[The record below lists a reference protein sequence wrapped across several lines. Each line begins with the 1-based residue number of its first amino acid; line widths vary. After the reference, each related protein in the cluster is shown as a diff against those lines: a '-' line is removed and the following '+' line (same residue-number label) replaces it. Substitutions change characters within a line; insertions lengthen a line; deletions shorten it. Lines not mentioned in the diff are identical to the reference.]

1 MGHRARVGTTVGGL
15 APRVPS
21 LPMVEGFELA
31 LVLVVVIGIVV
42 TLSRRL
48 HAPWPVLLVLTGLL
62 LTLVPQLGHV
72 EIEPDLV
79 LTVFLP
85 PLLFGAAWYTPVQ
98 DFRRYRRAIV
108 LLSVGLVLFTTFVV
122 AYTADLLITGLPL
135 AAAFA
140 LGAIVAP
147 PDAISAIAVLR
158 PLAVP
163 RRMLAILEGESL
175 VNDATA
181 LTAFSVSVVAVTS
194 GVFEPGDAVLDFLWV
209 LAVGVTVGVGVAVV
223 AGWVWSRLSDPP
235 VEISL
240 SLVIPYLAYLPAE
253 ALHGSGVIA
262 AVAAGLLLGHRQS
275 RILSSDARVLGASVW
290 EWVTYT
296 LNGFAFLIIGLE
308 LPAVVDAVQGRP
320 TDQLLLWAVAVSLAV
335 VLARFVWVVP
345 GTYLPRLLPRIGRT
359 ETAPPLANVVV
370 VGWAGMRGAVSLA
383 AALALPFGFPER
395 DLLIFLAFCVILV
408 TLVGQG
414 LTLAPLIKA
423 LRIRPDDG
431 VAREEEEARRTST
444 QAALDELDRLRE
456 VWPGHLPLI
465 DRLSE
470 QFHHRLA
477 HLSEDGEPSEV
488 EQERLEH
495 RGILASVL
503 KAERRA
509 VVEMRERGEIDD
521 GVLRAM
527 ERELDL
533 EELRLSA
540 ET

>member
-1 MGHRARVGTTVGGL
+1 
-15 APRVPS
+15 
-21 LPMVEGFELA
+21 MVEGFELI

-42 TLSRRL
+42 TVSRRIR
-48 HAPWPVLLVLTGLL
+48 APWPVLLVITGLG

-72 EIEPDLV
+72 DISPDLV
-79 LTVFLP
+79 LSVFLP

-122 AYTADLLITGLPL
+122 AYTADLLIAGLPL

-163 RRMLAILEGESL
+163 RRTLAILEGESL

-181 LTAFSVSVVAVTS
+181 LTAFSVSVAAITT
-194 GVFEPGDAVLDFLWV
+194 GVFEPGQAVLDFLWV
-209 LAVGVTVGVGVAVV
+209 LVVGVAVGV
-223 AGWVWSRLSDPP
+223 ATAVVIGWIWSRLSDPP
-235 VEISL
+235 VEVSL
-240 SLVIPYLAYLPAE
+240 SLVIPYLAYLSAE
-253 ALHGSGVIA
+253 ELHGSGVIA
-262 AVAAGLLLGHRQS
+262 AVTAGLLLGYKQA
-275 RILSSDARVLGASVW
+275 RILSSDARLLGTSVW

-308 LPAVVDAVQGRP
+308 LPTVVDAVQDRSP
-320 TDQLLLWAVAVSLAV
+320 DELLLWAVAISAV
-335 VLARFVWVVP
+335 VIAARFAWVGL
-345 GTYLPRLLPRIGRT
+345 GTYLPRLVPSIARD
-359 ETAPPLANVVV
+359 EPPIPVANFVVV
-370 VGWAGMRGAVSLA
+370 SWAGMRGAVSLA

-414 LTLAPLIKA
+414 LTLAPLIRL
-423 LRIRPDDG
+423 LRLEADDD
-431 VAREEEEARRTST
+431 VVREEEEARRTST
-444 QAALDELDRLRE
+444 QAALDELGRLRGA
-456 VWPGHLPLI
+456 WPGHLPLI
-465 DRLSE
+465 ERLE
-470 QFHHRLA
+470 GTFQHRLE
-477 HLSEDGEPSEV
+477 HLSEDGEASDV

-495 RGILASVL
+495 REILGRVL
-503 KAERRA
+503 KAERQA
-509 VVEMRERGEIDD
+509 VAEMRERGQIDD

>member
-1 MGHRARVGTTVGGL
+1 
-15 APRVPS
+15 
-21 LPMVEGFELA
+21 MVEGFELV
-31 LVLVVVIGIVV
+31 LVLVVIIGIVV
-42 TLSRRL
+42 TVARRIR
-48 HAPWPVLLVLTGLL
+48 APWPVLLVIAGLGL
-62 LTLVPQLGHV
+62 SFVPQFGHV
-72 EIEPDLV
+72 EISPDLV

-108 LLSVGLVLFTTFVV
+108 LLSVGLVLFTTAVV
-122 AYTADLLITGLPL
+122 AYTVDWLIPGLPL

-181 LTAFSVSVVAVTS
+181 LTAFSVSVAAVAS
-194 GVFEPGDAVLDFLWV
+194 GVFEPSTAVLDFVWV
-209 LAVGVTVGVGVAVV
+209 LLVGIGVGVAAAVV
-223 AGWVWSRLSDPP
+223 AGWIWTRLSDPP
-235 VEISL
+235 VEVSL

-262 AVAAGLLLGHRQS
+262 AVSAGLLLGYKQA
-275 RILSSDARVLGASVW
+275 RILSSDARVLGTSVW

-308 LPAVVDAVQGRP
+308 LPAVLDAVRDRP
-320 TDQLLLWAVAVSLAV
+320 TDELLLWATAVSGAV
-335 VLARFVWVVP
+335 IGARFVWVFP
-345 GTYLPRLLPRIGRT
+345 WTYLPRLIPSIGR
-359 ETAPPLANVVV
+359 EPPVPMRNVLV

-383 AALALPFGFPER
+383 AALALPLGFPER
-395 DLLIFLAFCVILV
+395 DLLVFLAFCVILV

-423 LRIRPDDG
+423 LRLEGDE
-431 VAREEEEARRTST
+431 VAREGEEARRTST
-444 QAALDELDRLRE
+444 QAALDELDRLRTQ
-456 VWPGHLPLI
+456 WPDHTPLI
-465 DRLSE
+465 DRLAE
-470 QFHHRLA
+470 QFRHRME
-477 HLSEDGEPSEV
+477 HLSEDGEASGV

-495 RGILASVL
+495 RAILGSVI
-503 KAERRA
+503 KAQRQA
-509 VVEMRERGEIDD
+509 VAELRGRDGIDD
-521 GVLRAM
+521 GVLRTM

>member
-1 MGHRARVGTTVGGL
+1 M
-15 APRVPS
+15 
-21 LPMVEGFELA
+21 MEGFELV

-42 TLSRRL
+42 TVARRIS
-48 HAPWPVLLVLTGLL
+48 APWPVLLVLTGLG
-62 LTLVPQLGHV
+62 LTLLPQFGHV

-79 LTVFLP
+79 LMVFLP

-98 DFRRYRRAIV
+98 DFRRYRRPIV
-108 LLSVGLVLFTTFVV
+108 LLSVGLVLFTTVVV
-122 AYTADLLITGLPL
+122 AYTADWLIPGLPL

-181 LTAFSVSVVAVTS
+181 LTAFSVAVAAVTS
-194 GVFEPGDAVLDFLWV
+194 GVFEPGRAVLDFLWV
-209 LAVGVTVGVGVAVV
+209 LSVGLLVGAVVAVV
-223 AGWVWSRLSDPP
+223 VGWIWSRLSDPP
-235 VEISL
+235 VEVSL

-253 ALHGSGVIA
+253 HLHGSGVIA
-262 AVAAGLLLGHRQS
+262 AVTAGLLLGYRQS
-275 RILSSDARVLGASVW
+275 RILSSDARLVGASVW

-308 LPAVVDAVQGRP
+308 LPTVLEAVRDRP
-320 TDQLLLWAVAVSLAV
+320 TDQLLLWAAAVSAAV
-335 VLARFVWVVP
+335 IAARFVVI
-345 GTYLPRLLPRIGRT
+345 LPSRHLPLRIPATGPD
-359 ETAPPLANVVV
+359 ETPVSTRSAVVV
-370 VGWAGMRGAVSLA
+370 SWAGMRGAVSLA

-414 LTLAPLIKA
+414 LTLAPLIKVLGVTGDA
-423 LRIRPDDG
+423 D

-444 QAALDELDRLRE
+444 QAALDELERLRE
-456 VWPGHLPLI
+456 AWPAHLPLI
-465 DRLSE
+465 DRLAD
-470 QFHHRLA
+470 QFGHRME
-477 HLSEDGEPSEV
+477 HLSEDGEASEV

-495 RGILASVL
+495 RAILASVL
-503 KAERRA
+503 TAERSA
-509 VVEMRERGEIDD
+509 VAEMRDRGEIDD

>member
-1 MGHRARVGTTVGGL
+1 
-15 APRVPS
+15 
-21 LPMVEGFELA
+21 MVDGFELV
-31 LVLVVVIGIVV
+31 LVLVVVIGVVV
-42 TLSRRL
+42 TVARRV
-48 HAPWPVLLVLTGLL
+48 HAPWPVLLVLTGLG
-62 LTLVPQLGHV
+62 LTRFSQFGHV
-72 EIEPDLV
+72 DITPDLV

-98 DFRRYRRAIV
+98 DVRRYRRAIA

-122 AYTADLLITGLPL
+122 AYTADLLIPGLPL

-181 LTAFSVSVVAVTS
+181 LTAFSVSVAAATT
-194 GVFEPGDAVLDFLWV
+194 GAFEPEQAVLDFLWA
-209 LAVGVTVGVGVAVV
+209 LGVGVTVGSVVAVV
-223 AGWVWSRLSDPP
+223 SGWVWSRLSDPP
-235 VEISL
+235 VEVSL

-253 ALHGSGVIA
+253 QLHGSGVIA
-262 AVAAGLLLGHRQS
+262 AVTAGLLLGYRQA
-275 RILSSDARVLGASVW
+275 RILTSDARVVGASVW
-290 EWVTYT
+290 SWVTYT
-296 LNGFAFLIIGLE
+296 LNGFAFLVIGLE
-308 LPAVVDAVQGRP
+308 LPTVLGAVEGRP
-320 TDQLLLWAVAVSLAV
+320 TGDLLLWATAVSIAV
-335 VLARFVWVVP
+335 VVVRLVWVVP
-345 GTYLPRLLPRIGRT
+345 ATHWPRLISGVGSHPGRVPT
-359 ETAPPLANVVV
+359 RGALI

-414 LTLAPLIKA
+414 LTLGPLIRF
-423 LRIRPDDG
+423 LGIGPGDE

-444 QAALDELDRLRE
+444 RAALGELERLRGE
-456 VWPGHLPLI
+456 WPGHLPLI
-465 DRLSE
+465 DRLGE
-470 QFHHRLA
+470 QFQHRMRYLA
-477 HLSEDGEPSEV
+477 EDGEPSAV

-495 RGILASVL
+495 RAILGSVIRV
-503 KAERRA
+503 EREA
-509 VVEMRERGEIDD
+509 VAEMRGRGQIDD
-521 GVLRAM
+521 GVLRSI

>member
-1 MGHRARVGTTVGGL
+1 
-15 APRVPS
+15 
-21 LPMVEGFELA
+21 MVEGFELV

-42 TLSRRL
+42 AVSRRL
-48 HAPWPVLLVLTGLL
+48 HAPWPVLLVLTGLG

-72 EIEPDLV
+72 DIEPDLV
-79 LTVFLP
+79 LMVFLP

-122 AYTADLLITGLPL
+122 AYTADLLIAGLPL

-181 LTAFSVSVVAVTS
+181 LTAFGVSVAAVTS
-194 GVFEPGDAVLDFLWV
+194 GVFEPGQAVLDFLWV
-209 LAVGVTVGVGVAVV
+209 LAVGVAVGVGVAVLS
-223 AGWVWSRLSDPP
+223 GWVWSRLSDPP

-240 SLVIPYLAYLPAE
+240 SLVIPYLAYMSAE
-253 ALHGSGVIA
+253 QLHGSGVIA
-262 AVAAGLLLGHRQS
+262 AVTAGLLLGYRQS
-275 RILSSDARVLGASVW
+275 RILSSDARVLGTSVW

-308 LPAVVDAVQGRP
+308 LPAVVDAVRGRP
-320 TDQLLLWAVAVSLAV
+320 TDQLLLWAAAVSLAV
-335 VLARFVWVVP
+335 ILARFVWVVL
-345 GTYLPRLLPRIGRT
+345 GASLPRLIPGAGPQ
-359 ETAPPLANVVV
+359 EPPPLANLVV

-423 LRIRPDDG
+423 LHIQPDDD

-444 QAALDELDRLRE
+444 QAALDELDRLRGA
-456 VWPGHLPLI
+456 WPDHLPLI
-465 DRLSE
+465 ERLSD
-470 QFHHRLA
+470 QFRHRLE
-477 HLSEDGEPSEV
+477 HLAEDGEASEV
-488 EQERLEH
+488 EQERLDH
-495 RGILASVL
+495 REILGSVL
-503 KAERRA
+503 KAERQA
-509 VVEMRERGEIDD
+509 VTEMRERGQIDD

>member
-1 MGHRARVGTTVGGL
+1 
-15 APRVPS
+15 
-21 LPMVEGFELA
+21 MVEGFELV
-31 LVLVVVIGIVV
+31 LVLMVVIAIVITV
-42 TLSRRL
+42 SRSVR
-48 HAPWPVLLVLTGLL
+48 APWPVLLVLTGLA
-62 LTLVPQLGHV
+62 LTLLPPFGHV
-72 EIEPDLV
+72 DISPDLV

-85 PLLFGAAWYTPVQ
+85 PLLFSAAWYTPVQ
-98 DFRRYRRAIV
+98 DFRRYRRAIA
-108 LLSVGLVLFTTFVV
+108 LLSVGLVLFTTLVV
-122 AYTADLLITGLPL
+122 AYTADLLIPGLPL

-181 LTAFSVSVVAVTS
+181 LTAFGVSVAAVTT
-194 GVFEPGDAVLDFLWV
+194 GVFEPGQAVVDFLWV
-209 LAVGVTVGVGVAVV
+209 LVVGILVGVVVAVV
-223 AGWVWSRLSDPP
+223 AGWIWSRLSDPP
-235 VEISL
+235 VEVSL

-253 ALHGSGVIA
+253 QLHGSGVIA
-262 AVAAGLLLGHRQS
+262 AVTAGLLLGYRQA
-275 RILSSDARVLGASVW
+275 RILSSDARVVGASVW

-308 LPAVVDAVQGRP
+308 LPTVLEAVRGRP
-320 TDQLLLWAVAVSLAV
+320 TDQLLTWAAAVSV
-335 VLARFVWVVP
+335 VVIVARFLWVFL
-345 GTYLPRLLPRIGRT
+345 GTRLPTFRRRATNGDP
-359 ETAPPLANVVV
+359 PVPLANVVV

-414 LTLAPLIKA
+414 LTLAPLIRW
-423 LRIRPDDG
+423 LGVTEDG
-431 VAREEEEARRTST
+431 DVAREEEDARRTST
-444 QAALDELDRLRE
+444 QAALDELDRLRGE
-456 VWPGHLPLI
+456 APDHLPLI
-465 DRLSE
+465 DRLAE
-470 QFHHRLA
+470 QFRHRLE
-477 HLSEDGEPSEV
+477 HLSEDGEASEV

-495 RGILASVL
+495 REILGRVI
-503 KAERRA
+503 KAERQA
-509 VVEMRERGEIDD
+509 VAEMRERAEIDD

>member
-1 MGHRARVGTTVGGL
+1 M
-15 APRVPS
+15 
-21 LPMVEGFELA
+21 MEGFELV

-42 TLSRRL
+42 TVARRIS
-48 HAPWPVLLVLTGLL
+48 APWPVLLVLTGLG
-62 LTLVPQLGHV
+62 LTLLPQFGHV

-79 LTVFLP
+79 LMVFLP

-98 DFRRYRRAIV
+98 DFRRYRRPIV
-108 LLSVGLVLFTTFVV
+108 LLSVGLVLFTTVVV
-122 AYTADLLITGLPL
+122 AYTADWLIPGLPL

-181 LTAFSVSVVAVTS
+181 LTAFSVAVAAVTS
-194 GVFEPGDAVLDFLWV
+194 GVFEPGRAVLDFLWV
-209 LAVGVTVGVGVAVV
+209 LSVGLVVGAVVAVV
-223 AGWVWSRLSDPP
+223 VGWIWSRLSDPP
-235 VEISL
+235 VEVSL

-253 ALHGSGVIA
+253 HLHGSGVIA
-262 AVAAGLLLGHRQS
+262 AVTAGLLLGYRQS
-275 RILSSDARVLGASVW
+275 RILSSDARLVGASVW

-296 LNGFAFLIIGLE
+296 LNGFAFIIIGLE
-308 LPAVVDAVQGRP
+308 LPTVLEAVRDRP
-320 TDQLLLWAVAVSLAV
+320 TDQLLLWAAAVSV
-335 VLARFVWVVP
+335 VVIAARFVVI
-345 GTYLPRLLPRIGRT
+345 LPSRHLPLRIPATGPD
-359 ETAPPLANVVV
+359 ETPVSTRSAVVV
-370 VGWAGMRGAVSLA
+370 SWAGMRGAVSLA

-414 LTLAPLIKA
+414 LTLAPLIKVLGVTGDA
-423 LRIRPDDG
+423 D

-444 QAALDELDRLRE
+444 QAALDELERLRE
-456 VWPGHLPLI
+456 AWPAHLPLI
-465 DRLSE
+465 DRLAD
-470 QFHHRLA
+470 QFGHRME
-477 HLSEDGEPSEV
+477 HLSEDGEASEV

-495 RGILASVL
+495 RAILASVL
-503 KAERRA
+503 TAERSA
-509 VVEMRERGEIDD
+509 VAEMRDRGEIDD

>member
-1 MGHRARVGTTVGGL
+1 
-15 APRVPS
+15 
-21 LPMVEGFELA
+21 MVEGFELV
-31 LVLVVVIGIVV
+31 LVLVVIIGIVV
-42 TLSRRL
+42 TVSRRV
-48 HAPWPVLLVLTGLL
+48 HAPWPVLLVLAGLA
-62 LTLVPQLGHV
+62 LTLLPQFGHV
-72 EIEPDLV
+72 DISPDLV

-108 LLSVGLVLFTTFVV
+108 LLSVGLVLFTTLVV
-122 AYTADLLITGLPL
+122 AYTADLLIAGLPL

-163 RRMLAILEGESL
+163 RRMLSILEGESL

-181 LTAFSVSVVAVTS
+181 LTAFSVSVAAVTT
-194 GVFEPGDAVLDFLWV
+194 GVFEPGQAVLDFLWV
-209 LAVGVTVGVGVAVV
+209 LVIGILVGVVVAIV
-223 AGWVWSRLSDPP
+223 AGWIWSRLSDPP
-235 VEISL
+235 VEVSL

-253 ALHGSGVIA
+253 QLHGSGVIA
-262 AVAAGLLLGHRQS
+262 AVTAGLLLGYKQA
-275 RILSSDARVLGASVW
+275 RILSSDARLLGTSVW

-296 LNGFAFLIIGLE
+296 LNGFAFIIIGLE
-308 LPAVVDAVQGRP
+308 LPTVLEAVRDRP
-320 TDQLLLWAVAVSLAV
+320 TEELLLWAVAVSAAV
-335 VLARFVWVVP
+335 ILARFAWVIP
-345 GTYLPRLLPRIGRT
+345 GTYLPRLLPRIGDQ
-359 ETAPPLANVVV
+359 EPPIAFRNVVIV
-370 VGWAGMRGAVSLA
+370 SWAGMRGAVSLA

-414 LTLAPLIKA
+414 LTLEPLIKA
-423 LRIRPDDG
+423 LHVEAG
-431 VAREEEEARRTST
+431 NEVTREEEAARRTST
-444 QAALDELDRLRE
+444 QAALDELERLRG
-456 VWPGHLPLI
+456 VWPDHLPLI
-465 DRLSE
+465 DRLAD
-470 QFHHRLA
+470 QFHHRME
-477 HLSEDGEPSEV
+477 HLSEDGEASEV

-495 RGILASVL
+495 RSILGSVL
-503 KAERRA
+503 KAERTA
-509 VVEMRERGEIDD
+509 VADMRERGEIDD

>member
-1 MGHRARVGTTVGGL
+1 ME
-15 APRVPS
+15 
-21 LPMVEGFELA
+21 EGFELV

-42 TLSRRL
+42 TVARRIR
-48 HAPWPVLLVLTGLL
+48 APWPVLLVITGLG
-62 LTLVPQLGHV
+62 LTLLPQFGHV
-72 EIEPDLV
+72 EITPDLV

-98 DFRRYRRAIV
+98 DFKRYRRAIV

-122 AYTADLLITGLPL
+122 AYTADALIAGLPL

-181 LTAFSVSVVAVTS
+181 LTAFSVSVAAVAS
-194 GVFEPGDAVLDFLWV
+194 GVFEPGHAVLDFLWV
-209 LAVGVTVGVGVAVV
+209 LAVGILVGVVTAVV
-223 AGWVWSRLSDPP
+223 SGWVWARLSDPP

-240 SLVIPYLAYLPAE
+240 SLVVPYLAYLPAE
-253 ALHGSGVIA
+253 QLHGSGVIA
-262 AVAAGLLLGHRQS
+262 AVTAGLLLGHKQA
-275 RILSSDARVLGASVW
+275 RILSSDARVLGGSVW
-290 EWVTYT
+290 DWVTYT

-308 LPAVVDAVQGRP
+308 LPTVVDAVRGRP
-320 TDQLLLWAVAVSLAV
+320 TEELLLWAVAVSLAV
-335 VLARFVWVVP
+335 IGSRIVWVLAA
-345 GTYLPRLLPRIGRT
+345 TYLPRLVPGASRRD
-359 ETAPPLANVVV
+359 PPVPLSGTLVVS
-370 VGWAGMRGAVSLA
+370 WAGMRGAVSLA
-383 AALALPFGFPER
+383 AALALPPGFPER

-423 LRIRPDDG
+423 LGIEPGDE

-444 QAALDELDRLRE
+444 RAALDELDRLRG

-465 DRLSE
+465 DRLTS
-470 QFHHRLA
+470 QFEHRME
-477 HLSEDGEPSEV
+477 HLSEDGEASET
-488 EQERLEH
+488 EQERLDH
-495 RGILASVL
+495 RTILASVL
-503 KAERRA
+503 TAERRSLA
-509 VVEMRERGEIDD
+509 EMRERGQIDD
-521 GVLRAM
+521 GVLRVM